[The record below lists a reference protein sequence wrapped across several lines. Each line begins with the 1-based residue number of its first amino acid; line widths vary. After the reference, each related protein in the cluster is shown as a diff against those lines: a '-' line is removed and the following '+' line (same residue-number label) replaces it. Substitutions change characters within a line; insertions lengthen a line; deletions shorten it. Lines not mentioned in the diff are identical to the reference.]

1 MDGTILA
8 VFPIL
13 FLLPRGRTRPENL
26 RLGRKT
32 RTMRQILI
40 VHSSVDERFE
50 SFFSKIFMTV
60 EVQAVWETYVGL
72 TAGEAAKEKIRK
84 AIQASDALFFILSR
98 DGEFISRAKA
108 WFPWATDLAGGK
120 DIWVFEHCEDL
131 KRVPVMIP
139 TLGHYVAYYIT
150 NAWSDFV
157 LAIAETYEKP
167 KAVLTPLPEA
177 VLKSLTSAEENASFD
192 TLTGRALFDDSTS
205 RPISLRTRCPY
216 CSSAYNL
223 YLPSDMKVIRCPSC
237 NLFYGI
243 QKPNNV
249 SAPAVA

>member
-1 MDGTILA
+1 
-8 VFPIL
+8 
-13 FLLPRGRTRPENL
+13 
-26 RLGRKT
+26 
-32 RTMRQILI
+32 
-40 VHSSVDERFE
+40 
-50 SFFSKIFMTV
+50 
-60 EVQAVWETYVGL
+60 
-72 TAGEAAKEKIRK
+72 
-84 AIQASDALFFILSR
+84 
-98 DGEFISRAKA
+98 
-108 WFPWATDLAGGK
+108 
-120 DIWVFEHCEDL
+120 
-131 KRVPVMIP
+131 MIP